1 MIRIGFSGILMSI
14 FLQVVSQEVQPVAVL
29 SKHTGAVTSLGWSP
43 DGTLLVSGSEDKTAV
58 IWKKD
63 SWEPAAV
70 LSGAHV
76 RSVMAVVFSADGQKI
91 YTGGDRT
98 IVAWNTDGKK
108 DKAIGTTVVDIWSL
122 SLAPGGK
129 YLAAGTFEKKVH
141 IYDLVTGAHFRALEG
156 HEKSVLAVA
165 WLDDNRLVSGSLD
178 ETVRIWD
185 VPTGRV
191 LQTLTGHG
199 GNIYSIAAHPATGLF
214 ATASR
219 DNSVRLWQAGKGKS
233 IRTFTGHDQAVMS
246 VSLSPDA
253 KWMLTGSFDNTVILW
268 ETANANKI
276 YTFSGFEKG
285 VNAVAFNPDATL
297 FAVGSGDGKV
307 RVFEAGKNLFVDF
320 YFAAEVEKELTAMP
334 EFAPRGK
341 DESKQDYKA
350 RQARAYVVKQEV
362 YNRYYAKY
370 LEILKQQDPAL
381 EKIE

>member
-1 MIRIGFSGILMSI
+1 MVRIIISGILLGI
-14 FLQVVSQEVQPVAVL
+14 FFEASSQEVKPVAVL
-29 SKHTGAVTSLGWSP
+29 SKHAGAVASLAWSP
-43 DGTLLVSGSEDKTAV
+43 DGALLVSGSEDKTAV

-76 RSVMAVVFSADGQKI
+76 RSIMSLVFSSDGQKI
-91 YTGGDRT
+91 YTGGDRS
-98 IVAWNTDGKK
+98 IVSWNTDGTK
-108 DKAIGTTVVDIWSL
+108 DKTIGTTVVDIWSL

-141 IYDLVTGAHFRALEG
+141 IYDLVTGAHVRTLDG

-165 WLDDNRLVSGSLD
+165 WLDENRLVSGSLD

-185 VPTGRV
+185 VPTGRI

-199 GNIYSIAAHPATGLF
+199 GNIYSIAVHPATGLF
-214 ATASR
+214 VTASR

-233 IRTFTGHDQAVMS
+233 IRTFIGHDQAVMS

-253 KWMLTGSFDNTVILW
+253 RWMLTGSYDNTVILW
-268 ETANANKI
+268 ETATANKI
-276 YTFSGFEKG
+276 YTFTGFEKG
-285 VNAVAFNPDATL
+285 VNSVAFNPGAGL

-307 RVFEAGKNLFVDF
+307 RVFEVSKNLFVDY
-320 YFAAEVEKELTAMP
+320 YFGSEVEKELSAMP

-341 DESKQDYKA
+341 EESKQDYKN
-350 RQARAYVVKQEV
+350 RQAKAEEAKKQV
-362 YNRYYAKY
+362 YDRYYLKY
-370 LEILKQQDPAL
+370 LEILKQQDPAR
-381 EKIE
+381 EK

>member
-1 MIRIGFSGILMSI
+1 L
-14 FLQVVSQEVQPVAVL
+14 
-29 SKHTGAVTSLGWSP
+29 
-43 DGTLLVSGSEDKTAV
+43 
-58 IWKKD
+58 
-63 SWEPAAV
+63 
-70 LSGAHV
+70 
-76 RSVMAVVFSADGQKI
+76 
-91 YTGGDRT
+91 
-98 IVAWNTDGKK
+98 
-108 DKAIGTTVVDIWSL
+108 
-122 SLAPGGK
+122 
-129 YLAAGTFEKKVH
+129 
-141 IYDLVTGAHFRALEG
+141 TGAHFRALEG

-276 YTFSGFEKG
+276 LHF
-285 VNAVAFNPDATL
+285 
-297 FAVGSGDGKV
+297 
-307 RVFEAGKNLFVDF
+307 
-320 YFAAEVEKELTAMP
+320 
-334 EFAPRGK
+334 
-341 DESKQDYKA
+341 
-350 RQARAYVVKQEV
+350 
-362 YNRYYAKY
+362 
-370 LEILKQQDPAL
+370 PAL
-381 EKIE
+381 RRE